1 MLINNIIGHP
11 HNGWS
16 LRVPSCSFTGEQS
29 NYPGQ
34 EMTLDDLYRDR
45 VGVSFKK
52 IYNIILTED
61 NIKKEKWG

>member
-16 LRVPSCSFTGEQS
+16 LRVPSWGFTGEQS
-29 NYPGQ
+29 NFTDHQ
-34 EMTLDDLYRDR
+34 ETLDDLYQFR

-52 IYNIILTED
+52 YIIFELF
-61 NIKKEKWG
+61 